1 MIELIVVALC
11 ILLNA
16 ILAAVEMAF
25 VTISK
30 PELRLRARKG
40 DARAEQLLKLRE
52 NPERALSVI
61 QIGITFVGAVSA
73 AVGGAGA
80 QESLAPYFQSEWF
93 LSEDWAEILAITLV
107 VIPLTYASVVLGE
120 LVPKTIALRY
130 PAKVLRVGTYIL
142 IIGARSL
149 RPAVAVLESS
159 THLITSLIFSKSKKD
174 IATASESD
182 SNSDVDL
189 ESLSST
195 HRQYVM
201 NLVSLEGRRVRDV
214 MLPWN
219 DVDYCPWESTL
230 ENVLDQI
237 INSGHTRLPVVSFET
252 ANIDTKNEA
261 KIEIKGV
268 LHAKELM
275 SFAAA
280 GNQDWRSILRAALVS
295 QPQDELLNTLR
306 RMQEQR
312 KHMSIV
318 VQNSRPVGIVTLED
332 ILEEVIGDVFDEDDD
347 GLVDRILAQ
356 RASQRVPQRR

>member
-1 MIELIVVALC
+1 MLELLVVLCC

-16 ILAAVEMAF
+16 VLAAVEMAF

-30 PELRLRARKG
+30 PELRLHARKG

-80 QESLAPYFQSEWF
+80 QEILAPYFQSHWQI
-93 LSEDWAEILAITLV
+93 SEEASEFLAISVV

-142 IIGARSL
+142 VIGARTL
-149 RPAVAVLESS
+149 RPVVSILESS
-159 THLITSLIFSKSKKD
+159 THLITSLIFSKKETMAS
-174 IATASESD
+174 SES
-182 SNSDVDL
+182 SADVDL
-189 ESLSST
+189 HSLTST

-214 MLPWN
+214 MLPWA
-219 DVDYCPWESTL
+219 DVDHCPWESSL

-237 INSGHTRLPVVSFET
+237 IASGHTRLPVINVEGAT
-252 ANIDTKNEA
+252 LENQNDA

-268 LHAKELM
+268 IHAKELM

-295 QPQDELLNTLR
+295 QPQDELLTTLR

-312 KHMSIV
+312 KHLSIV
-318 VQNSRPVGIVTLED
+318 IQNSKPVGIVTLED

>member
-25 VTISK
+25 VTIGK

-40 DARAEQLLKLRE
+40 DTRAEHLLKLRE

-80 QESLAPYFQSEWF
+80 QESLAPYFQSQWF
-93 LSEDWAEILAITLV
+93 LSEDLAEILAITLV

-130 PAKVLRVGTYIL
+130 PAKVLRIGTYIL

-149 RPAVAVLESS
+149 RPAVAVLEAS
-159 THLITSLIFSKSKKD
+159 THFITSLIFSKKD
-174 IATASESD
+174 DAIAAE

-189 ESLSST
+189 QSLSST

-219 DVDYCPWESTL
+219 EVDFCPWESTL

-237 INSGHTRLPVVSFET
+237 INSGHTRLPVVSYDDSNF
-252 ANIDTKNEA
+252 D
-261 KIEIKGV
+261 IKGV
-268 LHAKELM
+268 IHAKELM

-318 VQNSRPVGIVTLED
+318 VQNAKPVGIVTLED

-356 RASQRVPQRR
+356 RASQRLPQRR